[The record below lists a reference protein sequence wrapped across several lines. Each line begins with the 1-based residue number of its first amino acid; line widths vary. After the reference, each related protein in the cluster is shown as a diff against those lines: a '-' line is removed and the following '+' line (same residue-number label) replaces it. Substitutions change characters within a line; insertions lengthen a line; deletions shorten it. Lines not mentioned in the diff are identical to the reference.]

1 MVNFNGNIVDNEH
14 LTIGWQNRAF
24 KYGDGIFDTLKF
36 QNKHLYFIE
45 DHYFRLMSS
54 MRMLRMKI
62 PLNFTL
68 EYYEAQIKKT
78 LSENGIQDKGRVRVN
93 VFREG
98 GGYYSPISNNV
109 SFLIET
115 DSFTI
120 REHINYEIELY
131 KDFQTAS
138 GLLAT
143 IKTNNRIINVLG
155 SIYAEENE
163 YQNCILL
170 NEKKEIVEALNA
182 NIFLIKG
189 NEVFTPS
196 LDSGCING
204 IIRKKLIE
212 CLQKHEIFTVSETQI
227 SPFELL
233 KADEVFLTNS
243 ITGIQSVDQYRKK
256 HYSKE
261 KSELIKVLFEKEIVK
276 NLI

>member
-1 MVNFNGNIVDNEH
+1 MVNFNGNIVDNERF
-14 LTIGWQNRAF
+14 TIGRQNRAF

-93 VFREG
+93 VFRED
-98 GGYYSPISNNV
+98 GGYYAPLSNKV

-115 DSFTI
+115 DSLTI
-120 REHINYEIELY
+120 KEYLNYEIELY

-143 IKTNNRIINVLG
+143 IKTNNRIINVLS
-155 SIYAEENE
+155 SIYAEENK

-170 NEKKEIVEALNA
+170 NEKKEIVEGINA
-182 NIFLIKG
+182 NIFLIRD
-189 NEVFTPS
+189 NEVLTPS

-212 CLQKHEIFTVSETQI
+212 VLQKHEIFSVSETQI

-243 ITGIQSVDQYRKK
+243 ITEIQSVNQYRKK
-256 HYSKE
+256 HYSME
-261 KSELIKVLFEKEIVK
+261 KSELIKALFEKEIVK

>member
-1 MVNFNGNIVDNEH
+1 MVNFNGNIVDNECF
-14 LTIGWQNRAF
+14 TIGCQNRAF

-36 QNKHLYFIE
+36 QNKNLYFIE

-78 LSENGIQDKGRVRVN
+78 LSENGIQDKARVRVN
-93 VFREG
+93 VFRDD
-98 GGYYSPISNNV
+98 GGYYAPLINKV
-109 SFLIET
+109 SFLIEAGSLT
-115 DSFTI
+115 K
-120 REHINYEIELY
+120 REHSKYEIELY

-143 IKTNNRIINVLG
+143 IKTNNRIINVLS

-170 NEKKEIVEALNA
+170 NEKKEIVEAINA
-182 NIFLIKG
+182 NIFLIRG
-189 NEVFTPS
+189 NEVLTPS

-212 CLQKHEIFTVSETQI
+212 VLQKQGIFSVSETQI

-243 ITGIQSVDQYRKK
+243 ITEIQSVDQYRKK

-261 KSELIKVLFEKEIVK
+261 KSEVIKVLFEKEIVK